1 MTDFYA
7 LVAPFVA
14 GMVISV
20 FYLGSLWL
28 TARQI
33 PKTDHPHLL
42 IAISFIGRVGITLLA
57 FYLAANNH
65 WQGLLA
71 CFLGFFTLRA
81 ALMRWQVAK
90 MKVS

>member
-1 MTDFYA
+1 MADFYGL
-7 LVAPFVA
+7 LVSFVA
-14 GMVISV
+14 GMGISV

-33 PKTDHPHLL
+33 PRTDHPHLL
-42 IAISFIGRVGITLLA
+42 IAISFLARIGLTLLA
-57 FYLAANNH
+57 FYLAANNQ

-81 ALMRWQVAK
+81 VLMRWQVAK
-90 MKVS
+90 LEVS